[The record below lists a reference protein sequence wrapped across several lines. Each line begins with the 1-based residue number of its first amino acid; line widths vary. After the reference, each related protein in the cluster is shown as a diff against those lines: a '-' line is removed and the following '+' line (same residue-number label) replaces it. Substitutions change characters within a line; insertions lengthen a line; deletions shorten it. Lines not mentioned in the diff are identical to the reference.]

1 MAKELDAQGIPVAQV
16 SALDALARSVG
27 SNRIVRGKA
36 ITSVVGDPSLSRE
49 DERRFRKGLVL
60 KALEALRTPVEEPT
74 VLA

>member
-1 MAKELDAQGIPVAQV
+1 MVQI
-16 SALDALARSVG
+16 SALDALAKSIG

-36 ITSVVGDPSLSRE
+36 ITSVVGDPALNPE
-49 DERRFRKGLVL
+49 DERRFRKRLVQ